1 MALQTEQVGS
11 YTVSQAGMVEA
22 CRRILMIKRVQVKID
37 EGGLDEET
45 TTAMTIYPHVAGC
58 VTPQISLD
66 KWMQMSE
73 VEIDK
78 LSEASMRLNPHWFA
92 TPGPDEEKKM
102 SEPLPTSTPD
112 SMA

>member
-1 MALQTEQVGS
+1 MALQTEQVGQ

-22 CRRILMIKRVQVKID
+22 SRRVLMMKRVQLKIE

-45 TTAMTIYPHVAGC
+45 TTALSVYPHIAGC
-58 VTPQISLD
+58 VTPKISIE
-66 KWMQMSE
+66 KWMEMSE
-73 VEIDK
+73 VEIND

-92 TPGPDEEKKM
+92 TPGVDEEKKM

-112 SMA
+112 STA